1 MELLGGVDLLV
12 DVFLGLEVD
21 GLEGGLQQRVSLAWM
36 SSRRQLRTHHDRK
49 RYAGTGRSRS
59 SIRGV
64 VRYRWVDGE
73 AASGPQ
79 Q

>member
-12 DVFLGLEVD
+12 EVFLGFEVD
-21 GLEGGLQQRVSLAWM
+21 GLEGGLQQRVSLAWVPTT
-36 SSRRQLRTHHDRK
+36 RQLRTHHDRK
-49 RYAGTGRSRS
+49 RYAGTGRS
-59 SIRGV
+59 SIRSV

-73 AASGPQ
+73 ASSGPQ